1 MPRYIDADWIAQR
14 LDGWQDQLAKTYG
27 ENDEYVLCLGEVL
40 MKIDDAPT
48 ADVRE
53 NVHAHWEE
61 RTMMNLSPNWKIIVC
76 SACKQEPYYDDVH
89 GYILSEFC
97 PNCGARMDEGRE

>member
-1 MPRYIDADWIAQR
+1 MRLELYLEGTDPYSQGWNDAMRTIAS
-14 LDGWQDQLAKTYG
+14 
-27 ENDEYVLCLGEVL
+27 
-40 MKIDDAPT
+40 

-61 RTMMNLSPNWKIIVC
+61 RTMMNLSPNWKITVC

-89 GYILSEFC
+89 GYILSDFC
-97 PNCGARMDEGRE
+97 PNCGARMEDKDDGTDAG